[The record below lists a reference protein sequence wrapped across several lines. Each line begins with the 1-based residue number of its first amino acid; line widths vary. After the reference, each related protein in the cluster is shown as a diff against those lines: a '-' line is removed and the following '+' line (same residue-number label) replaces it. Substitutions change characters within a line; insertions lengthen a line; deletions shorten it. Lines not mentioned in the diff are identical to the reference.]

1 MLTDAITNMDVQILN
16 WIQENLRCSAL
27 DKILPFVT
35 FLGSKGWL
43 FIVMAV
49 LFIGISRYRKWGV
62 SLAVSLSL
70 GLIFGNMVL
79 KNVVARVRPYDF
91 VGNIELLVAK
101 LSDYSFPSGHT
112 LAAVEFCTVVCMMPV
127 RRIYK
132 VLAVL
137 LAVAMAFSRLYLYVH
152 FPSDVLASVLL
163 GSLFGVMGVRIVEM
177 VTADNQPGNQTD
189 D

>member
-1 MLTDAITNMDVQILN
+1 MLTDAITNMDIQILN

-27 DKILPFVT
+27 DIIVPFIT
-35 FLGSKGWL
+35 FLGNKGWL
-43 FIVMAV
+43 FIVLAV
-49 LFIGISRYRKWGV
+49 ILIGISRYRKWGA
-62 SLAVSLSL
+62 SIAVSLSL

-91 VGNIELLVAK
+91 VEGIELLIAK

-112 LAAVEFCTVVCMMPV
+112 LAAMEFCTVVCMMPV

-132 VLAVL
+132 VLAIL
-137 LAVAMAFSRLYLYVH
+137 LTMAMAFSRLYLYVH

-163 GSLFGVMGVRIVEM
+163 GGIFGVMGVRIVEM
-177 VTADNQPGNQTD
+177 VTADNQSENRTD
-189 D
+189 I